1 MLSLPPYSSWPLHMK
16 LFHVDAVRA
25 WNEAA
30 EVVPNA
36 HLPVGLTVSVELEGV
51 DGKGTP
57 GSSAVTSKPPRGART
72 TPIDVKDREFVV
84 PEYAMFVSEPTY
96 RRRFHRH
103 STLQARGAY
112 GQE

>member
-16 LFHVDAVRA
+16 LFHIDAVHA

-30 EVVPNA
+30 EIVPNA

-57 GSSAVTSKPPRGART
+57 GPSAVTFVPTRGTRT
-72 TPIDVKDREFVV
+72 TPIDVKDREFVI
-84 PEYAMFVSEPTY
+84 PEYAMFVSEPT
-96 RRRFHRH
+96 
-103 STLQARGAY
+103 
-112 GQE
+112 